1 MARTAL
7 VIGGGLIGVSTAW
20 YLAERG
26 IAVTL
31 LERREGTALE
41 TSYANGGLVTPSQS
55 DPWNGPGTFSQML
68 RWLGREDSPLLL
80 RARALPGLWRWGL
93 RFLLNSRAAPWWRA
107 TGHNL
112 RLGLYSAACLKQLRT
127 SLELEYDDL
136 ATGTL
141 KVFRDLDALERSAL
155 LVRSLAPAGLNAR
168 VLSSEQATALE
179 PLLAPLQHELAG
191 AIHYPDDGS
200 GDAHLF
206 TRALERRA
214 MDAGAQFRHGI
225 EVTGFIT
232 AGDRVTGV
240 RTVQGEFGADAC
252 VVAAGCASPALLA
265 PLGLRLPIYPVKG
278 YSITVPGAGW
288 KRRLGVPLVDFGRK
302 VVLTPLGERLRIAGT
317 AEFAGFDT
325 AINPRRGTAIL
336 KHALDLVPELAAQVE
351 HSQVQ
356 HWAGLRPMTPDG
368 PPVLG
373 ATPYRGL
380 YLNAGHGPLGFTLA
394 AGSGRAVADLVA
406 GAEPEIALE
415 GLGYGR
421 FVNK

>member
-26 IAVTL
+26 ILVTL
-31 LERREGTALE
+31 LERREGSALE

-55 DPWNGPGTFSQML
+55 DPWNGPGTFTQML

-80 RARALPGLWRWGL
+80 RPKALPGLWRWGV
-93 RFLLNSRAAPWWRA
+93 RFLLGSRAAPWWRA

-112 RLGLYSAACLKQLRT
+112 RLGLYSAVCLKQLRGA
-127 SLELEYDDL
+127 LRLEYDGL
-136 ATGTL
+136 GAGTL
-141 KVFRDLDALERSAL
+141 KVFRDADALERSAL
-155 LVRSLAPAGLNAR
+155 LVRALSPAGLNAR
-168 VLSSEQATALE
+168 VLSVEQAVALE
-179 PLLAPLQHELAG
+179 PMLGPLQHELAG
-191 AIHYPDDGS
+191 AIHYPDDES

-206 TRALERRA
+206 TRALERQAR
-214 MDAGAQFRHGI
+214 DAGVQFRYGVD
-225 EVTGFIT
+225 VTGLI
-232 AGDRVTGV
+232 ADGDRVTGV
-240 RTVQGEFGADAC
+240 RTGQGEFSADAC

-265 PLGLRLPIYPVKG
+265 PLGLALPIYPVKG
-278 YSITVPGAGW
+278 YSITVSGAGW
-288 KRRLGVPLVDFGRK
+288 KRMLGVPLVDFGRK
-302 VVLTPLGERLRIAGT
+302 VVLTPLGSRLRIAGT

-325 AINPRRGTAIL
+325 IPNPRRGTAIL
-336 KHALDLVPELAAQVE
+336 RHALDLVPELAAQVE
-351 HSQVQ
+351 HTQVQ

-373 ATPYRGL
+373 ETPYRGL

-394 AGSGRAVADLVA
+394 VGSGRVVADLIA
-406 GAEPEIALE
+406 GNVPEIPLA